1 MLSSGSR
8 HEPKNFELAIH
19 EAGHAVVAHLVGIAI
34 DHVAIKPQHGSGYS
48 RPVRN
53 PVADAADKLWAEA
66 NAISRKLVL
75 ADYSKDNKPIYVM
88 RKGYRRSAAHGFPR
102 WVRGKVRGTR
112 APQELVDRMDY
123 LRKRAHALW
132 KKANAAETHNF
143 KNSNPPRK
151 RENGDHGKVAALKTY
166 RG

>member
-1 MLSSGSR
+1 MSR
-8 HEPKNFELAIH
+8 NDFELAIH

-132 KKANAAETHNF
+132 KKANAAETHNS
-143 KNSNPPRK
+143 KTVTHRVNEKTATTGRSPLSKPIGVRRPRS
-151 RENGDHGKVAALKTY
+151 T
-166 RG
+166 